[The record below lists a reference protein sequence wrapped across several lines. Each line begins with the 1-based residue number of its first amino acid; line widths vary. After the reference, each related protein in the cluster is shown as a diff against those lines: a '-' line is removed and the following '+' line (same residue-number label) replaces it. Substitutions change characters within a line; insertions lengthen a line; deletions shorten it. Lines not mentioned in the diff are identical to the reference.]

1 MKTGLICLLLGFLL
15 PGWLSAQRARFIN
28 FSSRDGLH
36 EKAIYHAVQD
46 NQGYLWLGTITG
58 LHRYDGHKFTHV
70 DSPLNRPEST
80 INNILNATGI
90 DDRGNLWLGSAN
102 ALQWYDPA
110 HHRFWSGSVQ
120 DPTFRKVM
128 NSGMVNIKPGKPA
141 TMLIA
146 TLRDYFFVYN
156 RSDSS
161 VHHFHHYPPTASK
174 ATFNVFFTR
183 GGYLSI
189 HQEGLYQFD
198 QNRRLINIFPSP
210 VSDITNGYLDE
221 ATNSLWLTTLTRG
234 ILRFDLDTREFD
246 DHFYANAELKKH
258 HLFCLLKTADGGFYI
273 GGYPLHYVH
282 PEKKI
287 HHYFQVEGP
296 DEYDISANKIGS
308 IFMDR
313 EKNIWFSGTG
323 LSMLPWQNQQ
333 IQTVNLVDTERPLAV
348 EPLRVF
354 SVNETHEYLMTN
366 TNTEGLLYY
375 HPGNKSFKIIPNPE
389 NKKPLKSGFKAV
401 DGTLFF
407 SDDQH
412 VFRYNSLQQL
422 LVRMQLLDQHHQP
435 VLPSGN
441 YTLGLKGEIYFESLR
456 RGFYVWH
463 YPGSEVEHFNLSDL
477 YPSGHDELENKL
489 SPVCTDSQGR
499 VWLASPHGPFIYLAE
514 QNKLYP
520 LVLPDQTF
528 IPATA
533 DILED
538 KQGHLWMSTY
548 SNGLYEYWTCGDSIF
563 ILNHNRNSGS
573 GLLGD
578 YCSYLELDPVDSMLW
593 INNSGILL
601 KFNPYTRQVLRYFT
615 KQNGLIEDGSEYR
628 FNITEDNKLI
638 KLFFA
643 GFNSIDLHQYKLNN
657 TEPVIQFNMVK
668 VFNRDY
674 RYVLPDLNDQLI
686 LSPEQNYLQFNY
698 TTLVFNNGDRNQY
711 AHQLAGLEPEWNY
724 TGGNHQVAYAGL
736 KPGRYIFKV
745 KAANND
751 GLWGSEKSIHIRIK
765 PPFYQTWWFILLTL
779 LFLTALIIIVNRYL
793 VHTARKQE
801 QLKSGFQK
809 LLAETEMKALRAQMN
824 PHFIFNALNSIQKYI
839 LKEQH
844 EEASLYLTKFSKL
857 IRLILDHS
865 HQNTIALN
873 GELDL
878 LRLYIELEALRF
890 DQRFTYTIDVY
901 ERLQI
906 DTIKV
911 PSMLIQP
918 YVENAIWHGL
928 LHRPD
933 PGHLAIQIKHQE
945 EQLMVIIDDNGI
957 GRARALEIKKTSGI
971 NKTSYG
977 LRLAEDRLTII
988 NRLHNLRAEANL
1000 IDKINAAGEALGT
1013 TVIITF
1019 PLN

>member
-1 MKTGLICLLLGFLL
+1 
-15 PGWLSAQRARFIN
+15 
-28 FSSRDGLH
+28 
-36 EKAIYHAVQD
+36 
-46 NQGYLWLGTITG
+46 
-58 LHRYDGHKFTHV
+58 
-70 DSPLNRPEST
+70 
-80 INNILNATGI
+80 
-90 DDRGNLWLGSAN
+90 
-102 ALQWYDPA
+102 
-110 HHRFWSGSVQ
+110 
-120 DPTFRKVM
+120 
-128 NSGMVNIKPGKPA
+128 
-141 TMLIA
+141 MLIA

-156 RSDSS
+156 RTDSS
-161 VHHFHHYPPTASK
+161 IQHFYHYPPTASK

-183 GGYLSI
+183 GGYLAI

-198 QNRRLINIFPSP
+198 QNGRLMGIFASP
-210 VSDITNGYLDE
+210 VSDITNGLLDE
-221 ATNSLWLTTLTRG
+221 ATHSLWLTTYTRG
-234 ILRFDLDTREFD
+234 IVRFDLDTRKFEAN
-246 DHFYANAELKKH
+246 FYANSELKKH
-258 HLFCLLKTADGGFYI
+258 HLFCLTKTADGGFYL

-287 HHYFQVEGP
+287 HHYYQVEDP

-313 EKNIWFSGTG
+313 EKNIWFGGTG

-333 IQTVNLVDTERPLAV
+333 ITSVNLVDSVRSQAV

-354 SVNETHEYLMTN
+354 SVNATHEYLMTN
-366 TNTEGLLYY
+366 TNTEGLFYY
-375 HPGNKSFKIIPNPE
+375 HPADKSFKIIPNPE
-389 NKKPLKSGFKAV
+389 SKKPLKSGFKAI

-407 SDDQH
+407 SDDDH
-412 VFRYNSLQQL
+412 TFRYDPQHQKLKAL
-422 LVRMQLLDQHHQP
+422 QLLDQHHQP
-435 VLPSGN
+435 VLPTGN
-441 YTLGLKGEIYFESLR
+441 YTLGLNGEIYFESLH

-463 YPGSEVEHFNLSDL
+463 YPSTEVEHFNLSDL
-477 YPSGHDELENKL
+477 YVSDSVELENKL
-489 SPVCTDSQGR
+489 SPVCTDRQGR

-514 QNKLYP
+514 QKKLFP
-520 LVLPDQTF
+520 VILPDQTF

-538 KQGHLWMSTY
+538 KQGHIWLSTY
-548 SNGLYEYWTCGDSIF
+548 SNGLYEYWTTGDSIF
-563 ILNHNRNSGS
+563 TLNHNRNSRS

-578 YCSYLELDPVDSMLW
+578 YCTYLELDPVDSMIW
-593 INNSGILL
+593 VNNSGILV

-615 KQNGLIEDGSEYR
+615 KQNGLIADGSEYH
-628 FNITEDNKLI
+628 FNITDDNKLI

-643 GFNSIDLHQYKLNN
+643 GFNSIDLHNYKLNY
-657 TEPVIQFNMVK
+657 TEPTIQFNAIK
-668 VFNRDY
+668 VFDREY
-674 RYVLPDLNDQLI
+674 RYDLPALKEQLI
-686 LSPEQNYLQFNY
+686 LSPEQNYLQFDY

-711 AHQLAGLEPEWNY
+711 AHQLVGLEPQWNY

-736 KPGRYIFKV
+736 KPGRYIFNV

-751 GLWGSEKSIHIRIK
+751 GLWGSEKSIRIRIK
-765 PPFYQTWWFILLTL
+765 PPFYQTWWFILLAL
-779 LFLTALIIIVNRYL
+779 LLLTALILIVNRYL
-793 VHTARKQE
+793 VHTTRKQE
-801 QLKSGFQK
+801 QLKAGFQK

-865 HQNTIALN
+865 HQNTITLSS
-873 GELDL
+873 ELEL
-878 LRLYIELEALRF
+878 LRLYTELEALRF
-890 DQRFTYTIDVY
+890 AQRFTYTIEVDEHV
-901 ERLQI
+901 QI
-906 DTIKV
+906 DTVQV

-933 PGHLAIQIKHQE
+933 SGHLSLQFKRQD

-957 GRARALEIKKTSGI
+957 GRAKALEIKKISGI

-988 NRLHNLRAEANL
+988 NRLHNLRAEAKI

-1013 TVIITF
+1013 TVIITI
-1019 PLN
+1019 PLKLILTPYDDKSNTYRR